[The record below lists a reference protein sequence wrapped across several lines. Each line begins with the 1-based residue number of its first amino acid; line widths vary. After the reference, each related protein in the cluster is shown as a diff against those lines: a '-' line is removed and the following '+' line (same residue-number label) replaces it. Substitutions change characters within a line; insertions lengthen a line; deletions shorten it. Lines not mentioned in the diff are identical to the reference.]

1 MHILLELLPWLIAMV
16 FLIGCSGFFSA
27 SEAALFSLRL
37 RDRELLASGGSSQQ
51 MAARLLSDP
60 DRLLGA
66 ILFWNLVVNMIYFA
80 IVSVISL
87 RLERDPAIGHIY
99 PAVFAAISLLTII
112 FFSEMLPKSVGV
124 LINRRLAGLMGAP
137 LALTVRVLD
146 PMMPTLR
153 LVNLLSRRLI
163 WPGFKREP
171 YLEVSDLERAIAL
184 STSDAKL
191 VAQEQTALRNIV
203 LLSDIRVDEWMR
215 PRTQFLTFRP
225 PVSLADLNGQMTP
238 SGYML
243 ITEPDSEEVESA
255 IHLKELFDVPR
266 VRLEHYAEPVFY
278 VPWCATVA
286 DALQEMQ
293 RRNRQVAAVVNE
305 YGETCG
311 ILTFEDILDTVFN
324 YSPSRSRMLL
334 DQKPIHDLEP
344 DMWLVAGVTP
354 LRRLS
359 RYLNLALPVSKNV
372 TVGGVIQERLGKL
385 AEEDDVCDWGPFRM
399 KVLEAP
405 QRGHMLI
412 ELKLLHRGEKA

>member
-1 MHILLELLPWLIAMV
+1 MNILLELLPWLIAMV

-334 DQKPIHDLEP
+334 DQKPIHDLGP

-385 AEEDDVCDWGPFRM
+385 VEEDDVCDWGPFRM

-412 ELKLLHRGEKA
+412 ELKLLHRGAKA

>member
-1 MHILLELLPWLIAMV
+1 MNILLELLPWLIAMV

-334 DQKPIHDLEP
+334 DQKPIHDLGP

-412 ELKLLHRGEKA
+412 ELKLLHRGAKA

>member
-1 MHILLELLPWLIAMV
+1 MHVLLELIPWLIAML

-27 SEAALFSLRL
+27 AEAALFSLRL
-37 RDRELLASGGSSQQ
+37 RDRELLAAGGSSQQ
-51 MAARLLSDP
+51 MAARLLNDP
-60 DRLLGA
+60 DRLLSA
-66 ILFWNLVVNMIYFA
+66 ILFWNLVVNMIYFT
-80 IVSVISL
+80 IVSVVSL
-87 RLERDPAIGHIY
+87 RLEKESTAGHTFPA
-99 PAVFAAISLLTII
+99 AFAGVSLLTLI
-112 FFSEMLPKSVGV
+112 FFSEMLPKSIGV
-124 LINRRLAGLMGAP
+124 LINRRLAGLMGVP
-137 LALTVRVLD
+137 LTITVRVLD
-146 PMMPTLR
+146 PVMPTLR
-153 LVNLLSRRLI
+153 MVNLLSRRMI
-163 WPGFKREP
+163 WPGFKSEP
-171 YLEVSDLERAIAL
+171 YLEVSDLERAISL
-184 STSDAKL
+184 STTDAKL
-191 VAQEQTALRNIV
+191 VAQEQAALRNIV

-225 PVSLADLNGQMTP
+225 PVSLSDLNGKMTP

-255 IHLKELFDVPR
+255 IHLKELFDVPL
-266 VRLEHYAEPVFY
+266 VRLEHYAEPVIY

-334 DQKPIHDLEP
+334 DQKPIHDLGP
-344 DMWLVAGVTP
+344 GMWLVAGVTP

-359 RYLNLALPVSKNV
+359 RYLDLPLPASKNV

-412 ELKLLHRGEKA
+412 ELKLLHRGGKA

>member
-1 MHILLELLPWLIAMV
+1 MNILLELLPWLIAMV

-243 ITEPDSEEVESA
+243 ITEPDSEEVDSA

>member
-1 MHILLELLPWLIAMV
+1 MNVLLELLPWLIAMV

-37 RDRELLASGGSSQQ
+37 RDREQLANGGASQK

-66 ILFWNLVVNMIYFA
+66 ILFWNLVVNITYFA
-80 IVSVISL
+80 IVSVVSL
-87 RLERDPAIGHIY
+87 RLEKDPTVGHTY

-137 LALTVRVLD
+137 LAITVRVLD
-146 PMMPTLR
+146 PLMPMLR
-153 LVNLLSRRLI
+153 VVNLLSRRLI
-163 WPGFKREP
+163 WPGFKSEP
-171 YLEVSDLERAIAL
+171 YLEVSDLERAISL
-184 STSDAKL
+184 STTDAKL
-191 VAQEQTALRNIV
+191 VAQEQAALRNIV

-225 PVSLADLNGQMTP
+225 PVSLTDLNGKMTP

-334 DQKPIHDLEP
+334 DQKPIHDLGP
-344 DMWLVAGVTP
+344 GMWLVAGVTP

-359 RYLNLALPVSKNV
+359 RYLDLALPASKNV

>member
-1 MHILLELLPWLIAMV
+1 MNILLELLPWLIAMV

-334 DQKPIHDLEP
+334 DQKPIHDLGP

-385 AEEDDVCDWGPFRM
+385 VEEDDVCDWGPFRM